1 MAPKTIKKTAAETAA
16 STPKPKA
23 SKAAPKGGVPPIAT
37 ADAEASGGSSPKS
50 SRIVKKIERIIKLV
64 ESDKRNDAINAL
76 NELKDSALVKKE
88 RKPRAQ
94 TAFNKFVA
102 EKMKEL
108 KDSGM
113 TTNDRMKECSR
124 LWKEKKAKDGK

>member
-1 MAPKTIKKTAAETAA
+1 MAPKTTTKKTVAEPVAAPAKA
-16 STPKPKA
+16 KAPKA
-23 SKAAPKGGVPPIAT
+23 AKAAVVSSDSE
-37 ADAEASGGSSPKS
+37 DAVGSSPKS

-64 ESDKRNDAINAL
+64 ESDKRNDAITAL

-113 TTNDRMKECSR
+113 STNDRMKECSR
-124 LWKEKKAKDGK
+124 LWKEKKAKDGM